1 MTYHQKKNKKKNLV
15 GLSDSAFV
23 QLQSVA
29 EVFTFDLSV
38 NSKNTVVVLYLNKA
52 TLVFAGNG
60 RKKKKSLVWLHCKSV
75 SLKMILSIDSSL
87 GAVFNAE
94 DIVVF

>member
-1 MTYHQKKNKKKNLV
+1 MYHQKKNKKKNLV

-60 RKKKKSLVWLHCKSV
+60 REQKKPSLVTLQVCE
-75 SLKMILSIDSSL
+75 LKNDSQY
-87 GAVFNAE
+87 
-94 DIVVF
+94 